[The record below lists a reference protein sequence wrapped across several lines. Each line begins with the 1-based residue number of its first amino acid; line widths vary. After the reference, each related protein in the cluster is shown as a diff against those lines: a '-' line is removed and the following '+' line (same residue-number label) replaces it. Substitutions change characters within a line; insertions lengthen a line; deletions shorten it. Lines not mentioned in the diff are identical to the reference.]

1 MGKRSEADRL
11 EAESAEEGFWND
23 NQRAQAH
30 LKKLKTLQRL
40 VDPWEALERDV
51 GDAIEIGGMLA
62 AEPDPAMEADLE
74 QQVGTLTK
82 TMSTLEFQSMLSDPD
97 AACDAYLF
105 IHAGAGGTESCDWAN
120 MLLRMYTRWAERRG
134 FDVKLVD
141 LQPGDEAG
149 ITRAN
154 LLVRGEFAFGFLN
167 AESGVHRLV
176 RISPFDANKRRH
188 TSFASVHAY
197 PDIDDSIEVEI
208 NDKDLRI
215 DTYRAGGKGGQHV
228 NVTDSAVRITHLPT
242 SITAQCQNERS
253 QGQNKESAMKQLRAR
268 LYQHYKELQEA
279 EKAAKAG
286 VKKDIGW
293 GSQIRS
299 YVFQPYQMVK
309 DLRTNVETSS
319 ISDVMDGDLD
329 PFIEGY
335 LRSQMG
341 RNRDA

>member
-1 MGKRSEADRL
+1 
-11 EAESAEEGFWND
+11 
-23 NQRAQAH
+23 
-30 LKKLKTLQRL
+30 
-40 VDPWEALERDV
+40 
-51 GDAIEIGGMLA
+51 
-62 AEPDPAMEADLE
+62 
-74 QQVGTLTK
+74 
-82 TMSTLEFQSMLSDPD
+82 MSTLEFQSMLSDPD

>member
-167 AESGVHRLV
+167 
-176 RISPFDANKRRH
+176 
-188 TSFASVHAY
+188 
-197 PDIDDSIEVEI
+197 EI
-208 NDKDLRI
+208 G
-215 DTYRAGGKGGQHV
+215 RAHV
-228 NVTDSAVRITHLPT
+228 
-242 SITAQCQNERS
+242 
-253 QGQNKESAMKQLRAR
+253 
-268 LYQHYKELQEA
+268 
-279 EKAAKAG
+279 
-286 VKKDIGW
+286 
-293 GSQIRS
+293 
-299 YVFQPYQMVK
+299 
-309 DLRTNVETSS
+309 
-319 ISDVMDGDLD
+319 
-329 PFIEGY
+329 
-335 LRSQMG
+335 
-341 RNRDA
+341 